1 MNFPFSKKNQVPEL
15 DQDLASQMLL
25 NVFEACQT
33 EPSSIPLDVLISYS
47 NYRKERFAFQ
57 KYVVIA
63 ILILFALIPFLFIYP
78 AFTVTLATMNS
89 TYPPVYSFALDTPF
103 PIKSVVAELNGKP
116 VSVSQTKSRTFSIE
130 PTENGIMQ
138 ISVTLINNQVHTE
151 TINVDTIDT
160 KRPVYKSSSRKGQW
174 VYLYVSDD
182 TSGIDY
188 EHITAND
195 ADGNSVKPYSYDEKN
210 DCIIFLYQQTDLD
223 VYIPDKAGNTLHLI
237 LNIH

>member
-1 MNFPFSKKNQVPEL
+1 MNFPFSKKTQIPEL

-57 KYVVIA
+57 KYVLIA

-78 AFTVTLATMNS
+78 AFTVTLATTNS

-103 PIKSVVAELNGKP
+103 PIKSIVAELNEKP

-151 TINVDTIDT
+151 TISVDTIDT
-160 KRPVYKSSSRKGQW
+160 KHPVYESSSRKGQW

-182 TSGIDY
+182 ISGIDY

-223 VYIPDKAGNTLHLI
+223 VYVPDKAGNTLHLI